1 MMGTILAWT
10 APLAGTA
17 ALVGLWRS
25 TNLASRQ
32 MWRSLAIVTA
42 LGATTLM
49 ALIALPDGAEVGS
62 FLAAAG
68 TSAAMLYGA
77 GLWLAMT
84 ALLVDEYRRA
94 PRAPWASSRRVSS
107 TLWTDVTRELTAHDS
122 LDTMLMNIAGAFRR
136 DVDGACAHVYKISM
150 ARRAAYRTGT
160 VFSERPYLGDHGSEH
175 GGLLAELAW
184 WGAQEYQSAIVDGA
198 GGTPILTLPIRDDNT
213 TYAIIMIENP
223 VHAETADWP
232 PMAAMVGRS
241 ISDWCQLAQYRDSG
255 IVAQRITAL
264 MPQLLR
270 EDRIEAALNV
280 IDRVLKGVVDYDYVS
295 ISSLGASRAHED
307 RATMLAGSQRVIE
320 SRHRWPVAGVTLHR
334 VLSTG
339 RAVITPDLDMSGDE
353 DETDNVPWERRLG
366 MRSRLIAPISD
377 GERVI
382 GSITL
387 GHRQFARYSETEVE
401 LVGIMSAFLTPW
413 MRQIDSTRKANRTDR
428 ALTFLRKL
436 ETSIF
441 ASMDEK
447 SIVQDAST
455 VVEATGLRVYRLDDD
470 AQSLV
475 EVAASGRLP
484 NGDGPRQIPLTQL
497 PWHRWALDSK
507 RTLSVDQGDPESVMS
522 GEEAAIA
529 MDKRMKTGCL
539 VPIIANGK
547 PLGVIDVVEQ
557 RHPDRNTLDGGSKL
571 ILETLASML
580 AQKWVESEASETTTT
595 NSQQMCE
602 RLKGWSRQVVNPLT
616 SIIGSVELIRYKS
629 GSLDSD
635 AIKYLSTIERSAT
648 RIHESLMTIIAEA
661 SSGNG
666 DGGLIAPRGRWTFAR
681 ASEQSQIGP
690 TEFARPASLAEA
702 AMRGAATIAADSA
715 ASVPVGIHTNMMS

>member
-25 TNLASRQ
+25 TNLVSRQ
-32 MWRSLAIVTA
+32 VWRSLAIVTA

-62 FLAAAG
+62 FLAEAG
-68 TSAAMLYGA
+68 FSAALFYGM
-77 GLWLAMT
+77 GLWLSMS
-84 ALLVDEYRRA
+84 ALLVDEYRHTSRA
-94 PRAPWASSRRVSS
+94 PRMSRRRG
-107 TLWTDVTRELTAHDS
+107 TTALWHDVTRELTAHDP

-136 DVDGACAHVYKISM
+136 DVEGACAHVYKISM
-150 ARRAAYRTGT
+150 TRRAAYRTGT
-160 VFSERPYLGDHGSEH
+160 VFSERPFSGDHGSEH
-175 GGLLAELAW
+175 GDLLAELAW

-198 GGTPILTLPIRDDNT
+198 GGTPILTLPLRDDNT

-223 VHAETADWP
+223 MHVATTDWQP
-232 PMAAMVGRS
+232 LAAMVGRS

-255 IVAQRITAL
+255 IISQRISAF
-264 MPQLLR
+264 MPQLIR

-280 IDRVLKGVVDYDYVS
+280 IDHVLKGVVDYDYVS

-320 SRHRWPVAGVTLHR
+320 SRHRWPVAGATLHR

-353 DETDNVPWERRLG
+353 DETDNTPWERRLG
-366 MRSRLIAPISD
+366 MRSRMIAPISD

-401 LVGIMSAFLTPW
+401 LVAILAAFLTPW
-413 MRQIDSTRKANRTDR
+413 MRQIDSARKVNRTDR

-436 ETSIF
+436 ETSVF

-455 VVEATGLRVYRLDDD
+455 MVDATGLRVYRLNDDD
-470 AQSLV
+470 QSLV
-475 EVAASGRLP
+475 EVASSGRLP
-484 NGDGPRQIPLTQL
+484 NGENPREIPLTQL

-529 MDKRMKTGCL
+529 MDRRMKTGCL

-580 AQKWVESEASETTTT
+580 AQRWVESESSNATIKDSH
-595 NSQQMCE
+595 QICE

-616 SIIGSVELIRYKS
+616 SIIGSVELIRYKAE
-629 GSLDSD
+629 SLDAD
-635 AIKYLSTIERSAT
+635 AIKYLGTIERSAT

-661 SSGNG
+661 SSGSG
-666 DGGLIAPRGRWTFAR
+666 DSDVFASRGRWTFSR
-681 ASEQSQIGP
+681 ATEQSEIGS

-702 AMRGAATIAADSA
+702 AMRGAATITAESVT
-715 ASVPVGIHTNMMS
+715 SVPLGTQTDMMS

>member
-10 APLAGTA
+10 APLAGAA

-32 MWRSLAIVTA
+32 MWRAIAIVTA
-42 LGATTLM
+42 LGTTTLM

-62 FLAAAG
+62 FLAEAG
-68 TSAAMLYGA
+68 FSAALFYGM
-77 GLWLAMT
+77 GLWLSMS
-84 ALLVDEYRRA
+84 ALLVDEYRRT
-94 PRAPWASSRRVSS
+94 PRDSSRRASS

-150 ARRAAYRTGT
+150 TRRAAYRTGT
-160 VFSERPYLGDHGSEH
+160 VFSERPFSGDYGSEH

-184 WGAQEYQSAIVDGA
+184 WGAQEFQSAIVDGA
-198 GGTPILTLPIRDDNT
+198 GGTPILTLPLRDDDT

-223 VHAETADWP
+223 MHAATTDWQP
-232 PMAAMVGRS
+232 LAAMVGRS
-241 ISDWCQLAQYRDSG
+241 ISDWCQLAKYRDSG
-255 IVAQRITAL
+255 IVSKRIAEHL
-264 MPQLLR
+264 PRLLK
-270 EDRIEAALNV
+270 EQRIEAALNV
-280 IDRVLKGVVDYDYVS
+280 IDRVLKGVVDYDYISV
-295 ISSLGASRAHED
+295 SSLGASRAHED

-334 VLSTG
+334 VLSTA
-339 RAVITPDLDMSGDE
+339 RPVITPDLDMSGDDD
-353 DETDNVPWERRLG
+353 DEADNVSWERRLG
-366 MRSRLIAPISD
+366 MRSRMIAPIRD

-387 GHRQFARYSETEVE
+387 AHRQFARYSETEVE
-401 LVGIMSAFLTPW
+401 LVAILAAFLTPW
-413 MRQIDSTRKANRTDR
+413 MRQIDSARKVDRTDR
-428 ALTFLRKL
+428 ALSFLRKL

-441 ASMDEK
+441 ASMDERT
-447 SIVQDAST
+447 IVQDAST
-455 VVEATGLRVYRLDDD
+455 VVDATGLRVYRLDDD

-475 EVAASGRLP
+475 EVASSGRLP
-484 NGDGPRQIPLTQL
+484 NGENPRQIPLTQL
-497 PWHRWALDSK
+497 PWHRWALDSR

-522 GEEAAIA
+522 GEEATIA

-539 VPIIANGK
+539 VPIIANGR

-557 RHPDRNTLDGGSKL
+557 RHPDRNTLDSGSKL

-580 AQKWVESEASETTTT
+580 AQRWVESESSTIPADDT
-595 NSQQMCE
+595 NHVCE

-629 GSLDSD
+629 CTLDPD
-635 AIKYLSTIERSAT
+635 AVKYLTTIERSAT
-648 RIHESLMTIIAEA
+648 RIHESLMAIIADA
-661 SSGNG
+661 STGTG
-666 DGGLIAPRGRWTFAR
+666 DGDLMSTRGRWTYSR
-681 ASEQSQIGP
+681 ASEQTDLSSP
-690 TEFARPASLAEA
+690 EFARPASLAEA
-702 AMRGAATIAADSA
+702 AIRRAGVTASGDTIPTTTINQS
-715 ASVPVGIHTNMMS
+715 TMMS

>member
-10 APLAGTA
+10 APLAATA

-25 TNLASRQ
+25 TSVAGRQ
-32 MWRSLAIVTA
+32 MWRSIAIVTA

-62 FLAAAG
+62 LLTVTG
-68 TSAAMLYGA
+68 SSAALFYGV
-77 GLWLAMT
+77 GLWLAMS
-84 ALLVDEYRRA
+84 ALLVDEYRHALHA
-94 PRAPWASSRRVSS
+94 PRAARRRGTT
-107 TLWTDVTRELTAHDS
+107 TLWHDVTRELTAHDS
-122 LDTMLMNIAGAFRR
+122 LDTMLLNIAGAFRR
-136 DVDGACAHVYKISM
+136 DVDGACAHVYKVSM
-150 ARRAAYRTGT
+150 SRRAAYRTGT
-160 VFSERPYLGDHGSEH
+160 VFSGRPLTGDHGTEH

-184 WGAQEYQSAIVDGA
+184 WGAQEHESAIVDGA
-198 GGTPILTLPIRDDNT
+198 GGTPILTLPLRDDDT

-223 VHAETADWP
+223 VHAASADWQP
-232 PMAAMVGRS
+232 LAAMVGRA
-241 ISDWCQLAQYRDSG
+241 ISDWCQLAQYQGSG
-255 IVAQRITAL
+255 IVSKRVAMY
-264 MPQLLR
+264 MPQLLQ
-270 EDRIEAALNV
+270 DQSIEAALTV
-280 IDRVLKGVVDYDYVS
+280 IDRVLKGVVEYDYIS
-295 ISSLGASRAHED
+295 ISSLGASRVHED

-320 SRHRWPVAGVTLHR
+320 SRHRWPLAGATLHR
-334 VLSTG
+334 VISTG
-339 RAVITPDLDMSGDE
+339 RAVITPDLDMSGDD

-366 MRSRLIAPISD
+366 MRSRMVAPICD
-377 GERVI
+377 GQRVI

-387 GHRQFARYSETEVE
+387 AHRRFARYSETEVE
-401 LVGIMSAFLTPW
+401 LAGILAAFITPW
-413 MRQIDSTRKANRTDR
+413 MHQIESSRMAGRTDR

-441 ASMDEK
+441 ASRDEK

-455 VVEATGLRVYRLDDD
+455 VVDATGLRVYRLDDD

-475 EVAASGRLP
+475 EVASSGRLP
-484 NGDGPRQIPLTQL
+484 NGDSPRQIPLAQL
-497 PWHRWALDSK
+497 PWHRWALDSR

-539 VPIIANGK
+539 VPIIADGR

-557 RHPDRNTLDGGSKL
+557 RHPDRNTLDSGSKL

-580 AQKWVESEASETTTT
+580 AQRWVESESSSVTAADSTRM
-595 NSQQMCE
+595 SE

-629 GSLDSD
+629 CTLAPD
-635 AIKYLSTIERSAT
+635 AVKYLATIERSAT
-648 RIHESLMTIIAEA
+648 RIHESLLAIIAEA

-666 DGGLIAPRGRWTFAR
+666 DSELMSTRGRWTYSR
-681 ASEQSQIGP
+681 ASEQTDLSSP
-690 TEFARPASLAEA
+690 DFARPASLAEA
-702 AMRGAATIAADSA
+702 AMRRAGTIVAGSA
-715 ASVPVGIHTNMMS
+715 ASATLSEQTNFMS